1 MLALL
6 AGGEKFNAVWSCSAQ
21 SCSCSNVTL
30 FVQSGRIRAITQEEA
45 ERIKICMC
53 RAVLLRAVWT
63 VLYCCSCPLREL
75 ELLHKATVYL
85 CISYNSLIYSDSSL
99 K

>member
-63 VLYCCSCPLREL
+63 VFYYRSCPLREL
-75 ELLHKATVYL
+75 EPLHKETVLYFVPYL
-85 CISYNSLIYSDSSL
+85 DLVNLPL